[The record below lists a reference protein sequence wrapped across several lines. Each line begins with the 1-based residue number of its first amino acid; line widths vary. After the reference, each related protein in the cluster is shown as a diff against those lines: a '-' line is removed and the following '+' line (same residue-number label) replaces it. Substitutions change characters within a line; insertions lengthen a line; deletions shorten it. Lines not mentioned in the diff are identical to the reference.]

1 MQGNISL
8 SVLRPMKN
16 GLWMAKHWSTH
27 GLLLEGWGRLVE
39 SWWRMTWN
47 PWANIQC
54 FAQSFF
60 LIHISVLLYNSV
72 WMWLQTM
79 NCSSQYIWAYLG
91 YSFRAMLG
99 SVGHVD
105 EAEWGAFP
113 AAFRSASGSFAGHA
127 LSKACEVWWP
137 KDCIM
142 RRSKILV
149 VCVVKIQYFWCKEM
163 QLFFGDM
170 FFFDLCLSLG
180 GSSGAGNKLQKA
192 SRLIVQESVLVEIVS
207 EATSTS
213 IFTFQEIRF
222 CSSGGFQL
230 LYSDLCDQLHRQC
243 CCRANPVTWIQAI
256 QARYAGH
263 FCTCQWWEKMTWMF
277 EDGPISSHL
286 GVIFLCT

>member
-54 FAQSFF
+54 FAQSIF

-163 QLFFGDM
+163 QLVFWWHVLFRSLFVFGW
-170 FFFDLCLSLG
+170 F
-180 GSSGAGNKLQKA
+180 KWRWQK
-192 SRLIVQESVLVEIVS
+192 
-207 EATSTS
+207 
-213 IFTFQEIRF
+213 
-222 CSSGGFQL
+222 
-230 LYSDLCDQLHRQC
+230 
-243 CCRANPVTWIQAI
+243 
-256 QARYAGH
+256 
-263 FCTCQWWEKMTWMF
+263 
-277 EDGPISSHL
+277 
-286 GVIFLCT
+286 